1 MTLIHQEGDKAF
13 YRPSNDTIVLPMMSQ
28 FAETAE
34 YYSTAFHEMVHSTG
48 HSNRL
53 NRLTQTA
60 HFGNEEYSK
69 EELVA
74 EIGASALV
82 NHAGLETEK
91 SFRNSTAYVQ
101 SWLNVLKNDKR
112 FIVSASGKA
121 EKAVELILA
130 GA

>member
-82 NHAGLETEK
+82 NQAGLETEK

-130 GA
+130 GV